1 MWLELR
7 EGRRKWGRKRKNKP
21 IEHLHNTN
29 NLSILPSG
37 WVIAHALWS
46 DGSLLTWLPW
56 GEHLATCSFNNVFF
70 MQHGPKMKPGSSA
83 GTQPKETGLFTPVL
97 EQNLAVLEVLTNSM
111 ARSQG
116 DTAVLREPICPRCW
130 AVRGQTHSTCFN
142 VLTVPSELVWVLCG
156 SLFVHRQPIK
166 KHLQIYS
173 ILHCFLF
180 SLAPPLYL
188 TPLLLMGCWA
198 LLSLSLWPCL
208 FLGWHPNLCPSWPSL
223 NFLALTSLR
232 RELRHTS

>member
-70 MQHGPKMKPGSSA
+70 MQHGFKMKPSSSA

-116 DTAVLREPICPRCW
+116 DTAVLREPIYPRWW
-130 AVRGQTHSTCFN
+130 AMRGQTHSTCFN

-180 SLAPPLYL
+180 
-188 TPLLLMGCWA
+188 TTWLLCYWWVAELFFPCLSGPVFFLVRIQTFA
-198 LLSLSLWPCL
+198 LLGPPWTS
-208 FLGWHPNLCPSWPSL
+208 
-223 NFLALTSLR
+223 LALTSLR